1 MGEIFDFANEFYRD
15 KKRSSGESYLEHATN
30 VALIISDM
38 GLDQITIAAAILH
51 DIADTNNLADKKSIL
66 ETIVKKFDS
75 DIAGIVEK
83 SSELN
88 KIYYSTRIRF
98 QEEKI
103 LLKENAENLRKMFFA
118 IAKDLRVIL
127 IDLASRIDGLNHIE
141 KLPAKMQKSYATETL
156 EIFVPVANRLGLGEI
171 KRKLEDSAFAY
182 LYPEKFRWLESSTKE
197 KYEQRQQYLKQYL
210 PHIKKILKQESITFS
225 NIDYRAKSYWS
236 TYQKLLTHDMDF
248 EKIYDSFALRIIV
261 DDVADCYKTLGIIHT
276 YFKPISFERIKDYIA
291 KPKINGYQSLHTTV
305 VLEDARIFEIQIRT
319 IQMNEEAEHGVCA
332 HWYYKE
338 NKQISK
344 SLETFGIDFYP
355 ENIFTFTPK
364 GDVIMLPKGATP
376 IDFAYAIHSDV
387 GNHCE
392 SAKIEGKIVPLSEP
406 LKNGDVIEI
415 ITNKKKMPSQDW
427 LKFVKTGFAKANV
440 KKILA
445 IPASLFSIPGFIKKK
460 FVEISQTGKKIAV
473 KKEEPKQTRPNQIY
487 LAGQKGML
495 VNMAKC
501 CNPISGDQVK
511 AYLSRHRAAVLHKI
525 SCQNFEKLSKNS
537 PEKVVEASWHQ
548 G

>member
-1 MGEIFDFANEFYRD
+1 
-15 KKRSSGESYLEHATN
+15 
-30 VALIISDM
+30 
-38 GLDQITIAAAILH
+38 
-51 DIADTNNLADKKSIL
+51 
-66 ETIVKKFDS
+66 
-75 DIAGIVEK
+75 
-83 SSELN
+83 
-88 KIYYSTRIRF
+88 
-98 QEEKI
+98 
-103 LLKENAENLRKMFFA
+103 
-118 IAKDLRVIL
+118 
-127 IDLASRIDGLNHIE
+127 
-141 KLPAKMQKSYATETL
+141 
-156 EIFVPVANRLGLGEI
+156 
-171 KRKLEDSAFAY
+171 
-182 LYPEKFRWLESSTKE
+182 
-197 KYEQRQQYLKQYL
+197 
-210 PHIKKILKQESITFS
+210 
-225 NIDYRAKSYWS
+225 
-236 TYQKLLTHDMDF
+236 
-248 EKIYDSFALRIIV
+248 
-261 DDVADCYKTLGIIHT
+261 
-276 YFKPISFERIKDYIA
+276 
-291 KPKINGYQSLHTTV
+291 
-305 VLEDARIFEIQIRT
+305 
-319 IQMNEEAEHGVCA
+319 MNEEAEHGVCA